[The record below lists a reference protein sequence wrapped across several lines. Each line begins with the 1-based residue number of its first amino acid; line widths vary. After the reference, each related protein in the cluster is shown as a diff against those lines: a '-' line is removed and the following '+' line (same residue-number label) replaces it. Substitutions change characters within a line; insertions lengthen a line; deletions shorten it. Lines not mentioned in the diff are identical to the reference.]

1 MIDAAGVY
9 VVDGVRTS
17 LDRSA
22 VVATGAAI
30 VELDHAA
37 VVVTASRADERRL
50 RRLR

>member
-22 VVATGAAI
+22 VVATGRRDRPRQRPAR
-30 VELDHAA
+30 
-37 VVVTASRADERRL
+37 RA
-50 RRLR
+50 